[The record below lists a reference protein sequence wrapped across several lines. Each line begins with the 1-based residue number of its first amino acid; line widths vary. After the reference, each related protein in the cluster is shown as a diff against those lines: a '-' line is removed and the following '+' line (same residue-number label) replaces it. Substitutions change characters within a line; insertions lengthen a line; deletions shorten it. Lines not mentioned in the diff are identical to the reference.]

1 MISSDKSFPVLRRSP
16 GLAHAPL
23 AWASVSEPGDG
34 AVMGHTRSQGSLC
47 LPHPTLSIC
56 CPGEPPTSLCGW
68 TYYWSHDR
76 YRSLGVPLS
85 LFHSFIQQTHMHLL
99 CAGH

>member
-1 MISSDKSFPVLRRSP
+1 MGFSMISSDKSFPVLQRSP

-47 LPHPTLSIC
+47 LPHP
-56 CPGEPPTSLCGW
+56 
-68 TYYWSHDR
+68 H
-76 YRSLGVPLS
+76 
-85 LFHSFIQQTHMHLL
+85 FKHLL
-99 CAGH
+99 PRGTSHLTVWVDLLLVT